1 VFEIIIILLYIYK
14 MIIDWHNVIEKII
27 KIFTCVKVEEED
39 PDIVFFRIH
48 NEYRTPSPSP

>member
-1 VFEIIIILLYIYK
+1 

-27 KIFTCVKVEEED
+27 KIFTCVRVEEED

-48 NEYRTPSPSP
+48 NEYRTPSPSPSP